1 MVKEFPGKF
10 AEKIYIYKLCF
21 FFSFLA
27 RVARPQVSCVLSIVG
42 TAEGDNIHGSLAT
55 FPLQLASFVKSN
67 KKYHLYD

>member
-27 RVARPQVSCVLSIVG
+27 RVVRP
-42 TAEGDNIHGSLAT
+42 
-55 FPLQLASFVKSN
+55 
-67 KKYHLYD
+67 